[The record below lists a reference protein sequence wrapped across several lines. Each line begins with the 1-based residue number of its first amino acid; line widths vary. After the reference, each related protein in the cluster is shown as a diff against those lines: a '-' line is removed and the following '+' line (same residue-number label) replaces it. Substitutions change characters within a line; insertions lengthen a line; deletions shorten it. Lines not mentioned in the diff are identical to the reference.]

1 MYIILLSTIWWKLK
15 SFNNDIICDC
25 FNDRPDEAN
34 IYLFITAIQSHW
46 LVFSYNNII
55 MPIGNLRSSRIT
67 TRLMTSG
74 QLDFSMEEGL
84 EVQHCYFEAW
94 GKTYQFRL
102 WDVTF
107 RVTMIFSLNI
117 TFCFYWRMCCLQSTK
132 SITDIYLLD
141 IGCYIRY
148 ENKYWKKYLNTD
160 NLFSNNSL

>member
-1 MYIILLSTIWWKLK
+1 MILYVIVSMIGLTKQIVICLFLQYNHIDWFSHITISL
-15 SFNNDIICDC
+15 
-25 FNDRPDEAN
+25 
-34 IYLFITAIQSHW
+34 L
-46 LVFSYNNII
+46 
-55 MPIGNLRSSRIT
+55 PIGNLRSSRIT

-141 IGCYIRY
+141 IGYYIRY
-148 ENKYWKKYLNTD
+148 ENKYWKKYCEYW
-160 NLFSNNSL
+160 